1 MARSTRPNTRT
12 TGTLLIV
19 ALLGGTRPSSPVDV
33 PGGGGTRSDC
43 YAGFEVETDEGCP
56 SVASPRRVE
65 GTTSRDSC
73 KFKVRLCTAIRVPG
87 CRPARVLGF
96 HPDPAPFPLPPRLA
110 SGRSCGN
117 EATLEVHLG
126 RKNKRGAR
134 KIGVVAVSDG
144 HPKRDAD
151 ALVLRC
157 SKRVEAPSCGSVCAP
172 PAPACSNVMA
182 DRCPANPAGGPNELE
197 LRLVNAG
204 SDLDYGWT
212 GTFHNFGFTGGSA
225 LKLCLTQCDTR
236 TNPLCG
242 ACGPTGLGSINTATF
257 GPPLPILAANVPL
270 CVVNR
275 FVPGE
280 AVTGTADIEKGD
292 LNITVGLLSD
302 IFVTTPGEVCPRC
315 TDGTCTSGANTG
327 KTCTVDGTV
336 TVAGR
341 RRQELPPLARL
352 SPVRGRV
359 AVRGNRLRPS
369 ATHVREVRVQRSA
382 AVCGP
387 AGGPFHW
394 RPRARQPVRRQL
406 LQRALRG
413 TRLHQH
419 ERRRAV
425 HRRQRRCQRA
435 LLRGRHDE
443 AVLPDRLRAGWIHGQ
458 YRAHRRSA
466 PPDPWVAR
474 PHVPEERR
482 RDTRRHLL

>member
-1 MARSTRPNTRT
+1 
-12 TGTLLIV
+12 
-19 ALLGGTRPSSPVDV
+19 
-33 PGGGGTRSDC
+33 
-43 YAGFEVETDEGCP
+43 
-56 SVASPRRVE
+56 
-65 GTTSRDSC
+65 
-73 KFKVRLCTAIRVPG
+73 
-87 CRPARVLGF
+87 
-96 HPDPAPFPLPPRLA
+96 LA
-110 SGRSCGN
+110 
-117 EATLEVHLG
+117 
-126 RKNKRGAR
+126 
-134 KIGVVAVSDG
+134 
-144 HPKRDAD
+144 
-151 ALVLRC
+151 
-157 SKRVEAPSCGSVCAP
+157 
-172 PAPACSNVMA
+172 
-182 DRCPANPAGGPNELE
+182 
-197 LRLVNAG
+197 NAG

-387 AGGPFHW
+387 A
-394 RPRARQPVRRQL
+394 
-406 LQRALRG
+406 
-413 TRLHQH
+413 
-419 ERRRAV
+419 
-425 HRRQRRCQRA
+425 
-435 LLRGRHDE
+435 
-443 AVLPDRLRAGWIHGQ
+443 
-458 YRAHRRSA
+458 
-466 PPDPWVAR
+466 
-474 PHVPEERR
+474 
-482 RDTRRHLL
+482 